1 MTTEILLLPL
11 AIAAAGYVL
20 FTVRDFLRSLVFASL
35 TVEELGSFM
44 EATVETLRPHLLN
57 KNWLLGHLSMTK
69 VSADRVRL
77 GREEETLGLDT
88 GFYLGWYRR
97 RPILVTVAD
106 EQLQGFGDWVPR
118 HPMIRVWTLR
128 PFAKLLIEF
137 VREVKERERPVDLFT
152 TGAHTTQ
159 IHGRVRSG
167 FGGLFLPGDMAAE
180 VERHVRWFVS
190 PDGERWHRER
200 HQPYKLVYLLHGA
213 PGTGKS
219 ALARAIADVT
229 RRTLVHMR
237 LVSSGDGDLSHEVVS
252 FIAGVKNSVVLFDEV
267 DKLFL
272 TENESSKR
280 LDPAT
285 LLGLLNGELLDGQIL
300 VLTANDLS
308 LIPETFRDA
317 LLRSRRVDVTYEF
330 GPPTEGQRRAA
341 CEFYGVDLSRRVATA
356 ERMSDVLEAVMEESR
371 RASVPI
377 EVDLAA

>member
-11 AIAAAGYVL
+11 LFAAAGYVL
-20 FTVRDFLRSLVFASL
+20 FTLRDFLRSLFFVSL

-44 EATVETLRPHLLN
+44 EATIETLRPGLWN

-77 GREEETLGLDT
+77 GREEETLGLDV
-88 GFYLGWYRR
+88 GFYLGAYRR
-97 RPILVTVAD
+97 RPVIVTVAD
-106 EQLQGFGDWVPR
+106 EQLKGFGDWVPR
-118 HPMIRVWTLR
+118 HPMIRVWTFR
-128 PFAKLLIEF
+128 PFGRILIDF
-137 VREVKERERPVDLFT
+137 IREVKERERPVDLFA
-152 TGAHTTQ
+152 TGSSTTQ

-167 FGGLFLPGDMAAE
+167 FEGLFLPGDMATD

-190 PDGERWHRER
+190 PEGEAWHRER
-200 HQPYKLVYLLHGA
+200 HQPYKLVYLLHGQ

-237 LVSSGDGDLSHEVVS
+237 LVTSGDGDLSHEVVS
-252 FIAGVKNSVVLFDEV
+252 FIAGLKNSVVLFDEV

-272 TENESSKR
+272 EINDTSKR

-300 VLTANDLS
+300 VLTANDLT
-308 LIPETFRDA
+308 LIPEGFRDA
-317 LLRSRRVDVTYEF
+317 LLRARRVDVTHEF
-330 GPPTEGQRRAA
+330 GPPSEAQRRAA
-341 CEFYGVDLSRRVATA
+341 CAFYGVDLTPRIAAAAS
-356 ERMSDVLEAVMEESR
+356 MSDVLEAVLDESR
-371 RASVPI
+371 RRSIPI
-377 EVDLAA
+377 EPELAA